1 MVERARED
9 RREPRIEPRRVWLEG
24 SHELPLAVNLWGSP
38 ERERGVALV
47 VPAIATRARHYNSLA
62 RWLVDRG
69 VAAVTFDYSGYGDS
83 YDGKLKDS
91 PVDIMDWGEDCRVVV
106 DWILEEFP
114 GVPVTWIGHSL
125 GGQLL
130 GLAGDRGVTKC
141 IFVATGVGSGWKS
154 PWQTAVPGA
163 AMFFLV
169 GPVAQKMCGY
179 YPGRKLR
186 FFGNLPPG
194 VMSQWARWVAYP
206 RYILGERPWL
216 AQNYSAITA
225 PITSIS
231 FEDDI
236 VMSKAALKT
245 LLGFYRRSDRRHFR
259 YAPCELGVASVGHMG
274 ALRGS
279 NAKIWDTIIRPH
291 LAVADGAPLR

>member
-1 MVERARED
+1 MVEPPREE
-9 RREPRIEPRRVWLEG
+9 RGEPKIEPRRVWLRG
-24 SHELPLAVNLWGSP
+24 SHDLPLAVSAWGSP
-38 ERERGVALV
+38 EAARGVALV
-47 VPAIATRARHYNSLA
+47 VPAIATRSRHYNSFA

-69 VAAVTFDYSGYGDS
+69 FVAVTFDYSGYGDS
-83 YDGKLKDS
+83 YDGALKDS
-91 PVDIMDWGEDCRVVV
+91 PVDIMDWGRDCRAVI
-106 DWILEEFP
+106 DWILDALP
-114 GVPVTWIGHSL
+114 GLPVTWIGHSL

-130 GLAGDRGVTKC
+130 GLAGDHGVTKS

-169 GPVAQKMCGY
+169 GPVAQRVCGY

-194 VMSQWARWVAYP
+194 VMSQWTRWVAYP

-216 AQNYSAITA
+216 APRYSAITA

-245 LLGFYRRSDRRHFR
+245 LLGFYRGSDRRHFR
-259 YAPCELGVASVGHMG
+259 YAPRELGVSSVGHMG
-274 ALRGS
+274 AFRGS
-279 NAKIWDTIIRPH
+279 NARIWDTIIRPH
-291 LAVADGAPLR
+291 QAAADGSPWE